1 VLFLKSGKTPA
12 HFVEAARRLAPDIP
26 VKVISPGEPLTV
38 AP

>member
-1 VLFLKSGKTPA
+1 MLFLKSDKDPA
-12 HFVEAARRLAPDIP
+12 LFVEAARRLAPDVP

>member
-1 VLFLKSGKTPA
+1 MLFLKSDKDPA
-12 HFVEAARRLAPDIP
+12 HFVEAARRLVPDVP